1 MKSTPTS
8 TGVFSC
14 DPRVVPESKLIEV
27 MDFEVAL
34 EMASLGSKVLH
45 PRCVELGAKFQM
57 PIVVRNTFTP
67 DDHRRTRVMSLADT
81 SNLEA
86 PAVSGVTLD
95 RDVAKI
101 SLLGLPF
108 DTAIVSKLFGAI
120 AEAGVNV
127 DIIIHN
133 LPEPGGKTMHLGFT
147 TSRSESETA
156 IKAAKKY
163 WSAHSQNTP
172 LDLSVETNVAK
183 VSVVGVGMRSH
194 AGVAATTFASLSD
207 AGIDIRMI
215 STSEIKISCVIDS
228 VHADRACQVL
238 HRAFIQ

>member
-1 MKSTPTS
+1 
-8 TGVFSC
+8 
-14 DPRVVPESKLIEV
+14 

-57 PIVVRNTFTP
+57 PIVVRNTFTAN
-67 DDHRRTRVMSLADT
+67 DHRRTRVMNLSDK

-86 PAVSGVTLD
+86 AVVSGVTLD
-95 RDVAKI
+95 RDVAKVT
-101 SLLGLPF
+101 LLGLPF
-108 DTAIVSKLFGAI
+108 DTKLVSGIFSAV

-127 DIIIHN
+127 DIIVHN

-147 TSRSESETA
+147 TSKGEVDASL
-156 IKAAKKY
+156 KAVKSA
-163 WSAHSQNTP
+163 WSRVEHT
-172 LDLSVETNVAK
+172 VETDCAK

-194 AGVAATTFASLSD
+194 PGVAATTFEALSQ

-215 STSEIKISCVIDS
+215 STSEIKISCVVDAAK
-228 VHADRACQVL
+228 ADEACRVL
-238 HRAFIQ
+238 HKAFVAS